1 MAFPIRRYDWCI
13 NRTFYFFGGCLM
25 TFDSGTWLLIL
36 GIVGIVIGALT
47 FLLKRS
53 IFGRMDEIK
62 NSNAEAIRNAQED
75 IKKIRVD
82 YTPRADHRT
91 DIEELREDIKKMKEN
106 FLTKEDFFR
115 EQSKT
120 DRKLDDI
127 MKILLGMKGE
137 GK

>member
-1 MAFPIRRYDWCI
+1 
-13 NRTFYFFGGCLM
+13 M